1 MSTCFQQNIT
11 SEENQ
16 PQNIDPKSEDISVR
30 RYEAIIVLGPSS
42 SGKTTLCDALAEELC
57 VPNTRYIKEIA
68 RTVMKTQGFSRKD
81 TSSFDMQAAIMSA
94 QAKAEADILAIGD
107 SVQGELALLS
117 DRSAIDP
124 VVYASTGEV
133 ETAQTTRRRLLENP
147 TLQGSL
153 PLYRNALVGGFL
165 LNWRKVVD
173 SR

>member
-94 QAKAEADILAIGD
+94 QAKAEAALVNKIHSKRTHNTTD
-107 SVQGELALLS
+107 GELELRISFTPSNLVP
-117 DRSAIDP
+117 IDLGIEEEEDDFEEE
-124 VVYASTGEV
+124 YE
-133 ETAQTTRRRLLENP
+133 RHR
-147 TLQGSL
+147 
-153 PLYRNALVGGFL
+153 
-165 LNWRKVVD
+165 
-173 SR
+173 